1 MKLNRGDIVIANLE
15 SVSKGSIQKY
25 TRPYIIIS
33 NNKANQYSPVVTAV
47 AMSTKTWKKK
57 YLPTHCLIPAAKVK
71 VTDTDF
77 EVFDS
82 MALCE
87 QIVSI
92 DVNVQIERV
101 VASISDTEL
110 LDKITVQLNI
120 TGAFAPGYIATCILW
135 VAFLLKGGIDF
146 MTAEEYRALLD
157 VDFNNVK
164 IEDLTD
170 IRKIKIDKNQPQSKR
185 QAQFLKQV
193 GNPYMLRRGS
203 MMIKVSF
210 ANNGLSM
217 EQAFENLL
225 LNV

>member
-1 MKLNRGDIVIANLE
+1 
-15 SVSKGSIQKY
+15 
-25 TRPYIIIS
+25 
-33 NNKANQYSPVVTAV
+33 
-47 AMSTKTWKKK
+47 
-57 YLPTHCLIPAAKVK
+57 
-71 VTDTDF
+71 
-77 EVFDS
+77 

-110 LDKITVQLNI
+110 LDKITECVKIQI
-120 TGAFAPGYIATCILW
+120 GAYENTIKYYRGICSGLHSHLYFMGGIFTER
-135 VAFLLKGGIDF
+135 GIDF

>member
-1 MKLNRGDIVIANLE
+1 MQRAGAMNLLSFLMNDMTEENRKLKLIIFPGETVVIDEYGKRIVACPTE

-47 AMSTKTWKKK
+47 AMSTKTGKKK
-57 YLPTHCLIPAAKVK
+57 YLPTHCPIPAAKVK

-110 LDKITVQLNI
+110 LDKITE
-120 TGAFAPGYIATCILW
+120 C
-135 VAFLLKGGIDF
+135 
-146 MTAEEYRALLD
+146 
-157 VDFNNVK
+157 VK
-164 IEDLTD
+164 IQIGAYE
-170 IRKIKIDKNQPQSKR
+170 KYN
-185 QAQFLKQV
+185 
-193 GNPYMLRRGS
+193 
-203 MMIKVSF
+203 
-210 ANNGLSM
+210 
-217 EQAFENLL
+217 
-225 LNV
+225 

>member
-57 YLPTHCLIPAAKVK
+57 YLPTHCLIPAVKVK

-110 LDKITVQLNI
+110 LDKITE
-120 TGAFAPGYIATCILW
+120 C
-135 VAFLLKGGIDF
+135 
-146 MTAEEYRALLD
+146 
-157 VDFNNVK
+157 VK
-164 IEDLTD
+164 IQIGGYE
-170 IRKIKIDKNQPQSKR
+170 K
-185 QAQFLKQV
+185 
-193 GNPYMLRRGS
+193 YY
-203 MMIKVSF
+203 
-210 ANNGLSM
+210 
-217 EQAFENLL
+217 
-225 LNV
+225 

>member
-1 MKLNRGDIVIANLE
+1 
-15 SVSKGSIQKY
+15 
-25 TRPYIIIS
+25 
-33 NNKANQYSPVVTAV
+33 
-47 AMSTKTWKKK
+47 
-57 YLPTHCLIPAAKVK
+57 
-71 VTDTDF
+71 
-77 EVFDS
+77 
-82 MALCE
+82 
-87 QIVSI
+87 
-92 DVNVQIERV
+92 
-101 VASISDTEL
+101 
-110 LDKITVQLNI
+110 
-120 TGAFAPGYIATCILW
+120 
-135 VAFLLKGGIDF
+135 

-225 LNV
+225 LNVLKICGEFQSDMCYDVFGIKILN